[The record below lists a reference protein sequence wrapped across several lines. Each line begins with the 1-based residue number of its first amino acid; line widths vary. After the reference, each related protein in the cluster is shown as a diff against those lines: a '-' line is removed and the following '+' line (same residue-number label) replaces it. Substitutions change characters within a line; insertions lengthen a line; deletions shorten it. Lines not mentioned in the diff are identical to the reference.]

1 MEYIGI
7 DIGSTAAKI
16 YTIHNEEPL
25 FFTVPTG
32 WSSKET
38 AAEIEKSLR
47 LKGIEVRDKEN
58 FRTVSTGYGREVVDY
73 ADKAVTEITC
83 HGKGGSFLCGG
94 DCTIVDVGGQDTK
107 MITVENGMVVDFLMN
122 DKCAAGTGKFLE
134 LMANRLNVTIPE
146 LFLLAESGKVLPIS
160 ALCTVFAESEVVS
173 LIGQG
178 NPREDIAAGVVDS
191 VATKVYGL
199 TQKRSISAKVVL
211 TGGLSQTAFFGKALS
226 QKLGLEVIVPENGLY
241 AGAIGAMLCARG
253 RKK

>member
-122 DKCAAGTGKFLE
+122 DKCAAG
-134 LMANRLNVTIPE
+134 
-146 LFLLAESGKVLPIS
+146 
-160 ALCTVFAESEVVS
+160 
-173 LIGQG
+173 
-178 NPREDIAAGVVDS
+178 VVDS

-199 TQKRSISAKVVL
+199 TQKRSISDKVVL